1 MRQFVFIDIS
11 YYFCGSQAEDETRKF
26 LQTTIEN
33 YYSPQ
38 NNKSDAVSL
47 MWNFLMAQVKKEELK
62 FNKSLILSY
71 STKEEFKYLVTY

>member
-1 MRQFVFIDIS
+1 MLINSSNEVVCINDIS

-47 MWNFLMAQVKKEELK
+47 MWNFLMAQVKRGISIQLISYPELL
-62 FNKSLILSY
+62 NKGRI
-71 STKEEFKYLVTY
+71 

>member
-1 MRQFVFIDIS
+1 MRYLIFIGI
-11 YYFCGSQAEDETRKF
+11 YYFSGSQAEDETRKF

-47 MWNFLMAQVKKEELK
+47 MWNFLMAQVKKRNL
-62 FNKSLILSY
+62 N
-71 STKEEFKYLVTY
+71 